1 MKSFLDMLT
10 KEKSLVDEYELYDR
24 YLAIAQNQL
33 DSIKRYG
40 IDCEPY
46 QHDVKTYNSMIDDY
60 HAAQANILGQLKSC
74 REEMREYLHEL
85 GL

>member
-1 MKSFLDMLT
+1 MKSLLDIL
-10 KEKSLVDEYELYDR
+10 KQEKSLVDEFELYDH
-24 YLAIAQNQL
+24 YLAITQNQL

-40 IDCEPY
+40 IDCEAY

-60 HAAQANILGQLKSC
+60 HAAQANILDQLKSC